1 LLSARPQ
8 SILRSNVDVLLA
20 VADALAEKGELY
32 GDEVDQI
39 IVEAVARRA
48 AAIEKQRRADWRR
61 RTANAAT
68 FQAER
73 LR

>member
-1 LLSARPQ
+1 
-8 SILRSNVDVLLA
+8 